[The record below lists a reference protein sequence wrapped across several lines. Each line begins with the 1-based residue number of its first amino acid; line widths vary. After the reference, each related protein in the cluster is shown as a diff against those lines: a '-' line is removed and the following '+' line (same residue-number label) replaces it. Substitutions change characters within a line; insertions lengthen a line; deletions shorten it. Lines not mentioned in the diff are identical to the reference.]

1 MEFSIQLSTL
11 PVLPLY
17 YGQIFISTRNKHK
30 SNSEWLRRTEAK
42 RVEEVNIKRD
52 GGRISTNKMECSG
65 TEKTQVSVVKDKL
78 NYEAYKYKVLGGD
91 TKYKEK

>member
-1 MEFSIQLSTL
+1 
-11 PVLPLY
+11 
-17 YGQIFISTRNKHK
+17 
-30 SNSEWLRRTEAK
+30 
-42 RVEEVNIKRD
+42 VEEVNIKRD